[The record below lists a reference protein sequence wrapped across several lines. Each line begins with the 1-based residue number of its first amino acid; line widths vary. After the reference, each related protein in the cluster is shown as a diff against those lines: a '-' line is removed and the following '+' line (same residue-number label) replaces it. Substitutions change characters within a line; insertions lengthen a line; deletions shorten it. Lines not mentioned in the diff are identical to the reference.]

1 MRLYFVKILSS
12 VCIILC
18 ACTGDK
24 IEPVNHAPVI
34 NSIISDLD
42 SVQTLSAF
50 RVTCNAFDPDGD
62 SLVYIWSFGGSVV
75 TDSGSNIKTIAPRF
89 STYLPVTCMVS
100 DLKGGTDS
108 KTINLK
114 IYGHSYHIF
123 YSAEDSSEAGEL
135 ALWLGKELTYSQSD
149 FHEVLWSL
157 NEIRYFYH
165 EDYNFLTSLRFQLP
179 WLTGEVIIRTD
190 SLTSIAILSD
200 QYSGWN
206 LLNEIVQPES
216 IEMISPRHVFHIK
229 TGKFQNSWA
238 LSKIY
243 LTLPGIEDA
252 HPNYLGLELFNIFYP
267 ICPVYF
273 DGKLSYIFS
282 WDKLY
287 YFDFDGEM
295 PKFIGIVSSEGEPDQ
310 EWLNRARDAMQNFQ
324 IWGQ

>member
-1 MRLYFVKILSS
+1 MRIYFVKILSS

-42 SVQTLSAF
+42 SVQTLSTF

-62 SLVYIWSFGGSVV
+62 SLAYIWSFGGSVV
-75 TDSGSNIKTIAPRF
+75 TDSGSNIKTIAPRYNM
-89 STYLPVTCMVS
+89 YLPITCMVS
-100 DLKGGTDS
+100 DFKGGTDS
-108 KTINLK
+108 KTVYLK

-123 YSAEDSSEAGEL
+123 YSAEDSIEAGEL

-179 WLTGEVIIRTD
+179 WLAGEVIIRTD
-190 SLTSIAILSD
+190 SLTSVAILSG
-200 QYSGWN
+200 QYLGWD
-206 LLNEIVQPES
+206 LLDEIVQPES
-216 IEMISPRHVFHIK
+216 IEVISPRYVFHIK
-229 TGKFQNSWA
+229 TGKFQNPWA
-238 LSKIY
+238 LSKRY
-243 LTLPGIEDA
+243 LILPGIEDA
-252 HPNYLGLELFNIFYP
+252 HPNYLGLLLDNIFYP

-273 DGKLSYIFS
+273 DGILSYIFS
-282 WDKLY
+282 WDRLY

-295 PKFIGIVSSEGEPDQ
+295 PKFIGIVSSEEDPNQ
-310 EWLNRARDAMQNFQ
+310 EWVIRAKEAMQSFQ
-324 IWGQ
+324 NWGQ